1 MRGVGQAQVG
11 ASPPVGVRGGGVVE
25 GGAAFAVGLVDA
37 CPSSHQC
44 DRALVAAVG
53 GCVVQWSPGEKG
65 KRRDGRIRGRSKRA
79 QMRSQE
85 LLSHSPYSVSSSQ
98 PSLYHVSLIRPPLG
112 TPVHI
117 NTPSKFVSPP
127 QVSSTAQQQIKTFN
141 IPKRKKDEG

>member
-65 KRRDGRIRGRSKRA
+65 KRRDGRIRGRSNALRCAAKSCCHTLLTQSPA
-79 QMRSQE
+79 PNPRSITS
-85 LLSHSPYSVSSSQ
+85 LSSDHP
-98 PSLYHVSLIRPPLG
+98 
-112 TPVHI
+112 
-117 NTPSKFVSPP
+117 
-127 QVSSTAQQQIKTFN
+127 
-141 IPKRKKDEG
+141 